1 MPQRRQCC
9 WPLIVEISQA
19 GSGVNK
25 PAASPTTIRGLRLQ
39 SLQPCWQAGWWKGA
53 GVRGTGWAQQGQGAL
68 PGDDKEL
75 SVWEGGQWRD
85 WVRVLG

>member
-1 MPQRRQCC
+1 MPQHRQCC

-25 PAASPTTIRGLRLQ
+25 PAASPTTIRVSGCRV
-39 SLQPCWQAGWWKGA
+39 QPCRQTGWWKGA
-53 GVRGTGWAQQGQGAL
+53 GVRGAGWAQQGQGAL

-75 SVWEGGQWRD
+75 SVWEGGQQRD

>member
-1 MPQRRQCC
+1 MPQHRQCC

-39 SLQPCWQAGWWKGA
+39 SA
-53 GVRGTGWAQQGQGAL
+53 AL
-68 PGDDKEL
+68 PADRLVERGGG
-75 SVWEGGQWRD
+75 EGCW
-85 WVRVLG
+85 LGSAGTRGSARR